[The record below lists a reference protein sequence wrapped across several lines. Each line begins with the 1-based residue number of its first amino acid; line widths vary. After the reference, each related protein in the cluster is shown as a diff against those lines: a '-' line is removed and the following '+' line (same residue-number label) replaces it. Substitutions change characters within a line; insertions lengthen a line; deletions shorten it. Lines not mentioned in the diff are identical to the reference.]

1 MVATD
6 LIVFAGIDF
15 DEAVEAV
22 REGILE
28 HRVTPA
34 PVPGG
39 RFRWLRRLVGR

>member
-6 LIVFAGIDF
+6 LIVFAGVDF

-28 HRVTPA
+28 QPVMPA